1 LQAITCGAVCQ
12 SNHFR
17 VTRANEIVLH
27 PDTKSTFSSGH
38 SGAAELP
45 ARVSEAIE
53 IERLFEPRQMGPRIR
68 AFEFV
73 LGETGPA
80 GFD

>member
-1 LQAITCGAVCQ
+1 MKLSSPRIPKALFHLAIP
-12 SNHFR
+12 
-17 VTRANEIVLH
+17 VL
-27 PDTKSTFSSGH
+27 PSC
-38 SGAAELP
+38 P